1 LQIAVFLKHWK
12 HFIKKSVFI
21 DTIEQVMLKK
31 ASHIFLSALL
41 LISTMGMAVSK
52 HYCGKNLVSVSFYGE
67 ADSCCGDSDCCHNEN
82 QNFQIKDDFSAPHIS
97 NIPAL
102 AEFDIFEFELLNDFF
117 TDTYKSKNTIQVFS
131 DSPPPP
137 KIQKTLSLKQ
147 LYLL

>member
-1 LQIAVFLKHWK
+1 
-12 HFIKKSVFI
+12 
-21 DTIEQVMLKK
+21 MLKK

-52 HYCGKNLVSVSFYGE
+52 HYCGENLVSVSFYGE

-82 QNFQIKDDFSAPHIS
+82 QNYKVKDDFSAPQIS

-102 AEFDIFEFELLNDFF
+102 AEFDIFVQQIIYDYTETWEPKSRFPVF
-117 TDTYKSKNTIQVFS
+117 TDL
-131 DSPPPP
+131 PPPP
-137 KIQKTLSLKQ
+137 KIQKTLALKQ